1 MCKNEWRQIKVKA
14 EGICFVLVY
23 VINTCT
29 VYIWFNNLISL
40 GKINNIGVKILWSV
54 RGYI

>member
-54 RGYI
+54 RGDI